1 MKKLKISTQ
10 LIGLTAVFL
19 VFFFITNG
27 MSIRAFDNA
36 VDAAER
42 VYTHNLQPIRHLKT
56 LSDVYAIDA
65 VDTATKTLLGLQR
78 WDESRQTLDE
88 ARARIAPALAAFQAS
103 TDSPEEEAD
112 LLALTPLKATADA
125 ALDKLTALLRDDDSG
140 GLATFVSTELFGAI
154 TPLQMHLDAMN
165 DRQEALAE
173 SAHDDLQANLN
184 RIVVIL
190 AVVLIGALLASGAVA
205 FYITRTIIGQLG
217 AEPNELKRVAD
228 AVGRGELYHAI
239 TLRKNDRDSVLQTL
253 VGMRDMLKNVVS
265 GVRGN
270 AEAVAIA
277 SAQIAEGN
285 NDLSARTEEQ
295 AAALEQTAAS
305 MEQLGSTV
313 QHNASN
319 AVQATELAQTA
330 AGVAGEGGDVVNQM
344 IETMRGIDD
353 SAKRM
358 AGIINTIE
366 GIAFQTNILALN
378 AAVEAARVGEHGRGF
393 AVVAGE
399 VRSLAQRA
407 AQAAK
412 EISELI
418 NTSVDRVSHGTT
430 LVGQAG
436 QSMTDIVASTQH
448 VMTLM
453 NEISVANKEQSVGVA
468 QVGEAVTQMDQT
480 TQQNAAL
487 VEQSAAAAQ
496 GLREQADELL
506 AAVSVFQLG
515 DRQQTTPVRLL
526 QSARQATPSAAMAR
540 SVAQPP
546 AASGKTL
553 APHKTKTMSTPAT
566 TPEPLAPKPVRNAD
580 DGTSARSHPD
590 DGDDWSK
597 F

>member
-1 MKKLKISTQ
+1 MNKLKISTQ
-10 LIGLTAVFL
+10 LIALTAVFL

-27 MSIRAFDNA
+27 MSIRAFSDA
-36 VDAAER
+36 VDSAEQ
-42 VYTHNLQPIRHLKT
+42 VYTHNLLPIRHLNT
-56 LSDVYAIDA
+56 VADVYAIDA
-65 VDTATKTLLGLQR
+65 VNAATQTLMGIQSWDVSRKTLG
-78 WDESRQTLDE
+78 D
-88 ARARIAPALAAFQAS
+88 ARTRVAPALTAFEAGI
-103 TDSPEEEAD
+103 DSPEEEAD
-112 LLALTPLKATADA
+112 LLALEPLKARADA
-125 ALDKLTALLRDDDSG
+125 ALDKLTALLREDDSG

-154 TPLQMHLDAMN
+154 APLQRHLDAMN
-165 DRQEALAE
+165 DRQSALAE
-173 SAHDDLQANLN
+173 SAHNALQAKLHTT
-184 RIVVIL
+184 VVTL
-190 AVVLIGALLASGAVA
+190 ASVLIGALLISATAA
-205 FYITRTIIGQLG
+205 TYITRTIIRQLG
-217 AEPNELKRVAD
+217 AEPHELKHVAD

-239 TLRKNDRDSVLQTL
+239 TLRKNDHDSVLKTL
-253 VGMRDMLKNVVS
+253 VAMRDMLKNVVS

-305 MEQLGSTV
+305 MEELGSTV

-319 AVQATELAQTA
+319 AVQATELAHTA
-330 AGVAGEGGDVVNQM
+330 AGVAGQGGDVVNQM
-344 IETMRGIDD
+344 IATMRGIDD

-515 DRQQTTPVRLL
+515 DRQHAQPPARLR
-526 QSARQATPSAAMAR
+526 QPARQATPSAAMAR
-540 SVAQPP
+540 SVAKSPG
-546 AASGKTL
+546 AMAKTL
-553 APHKTKTMSTPAT
+553 APRPPAT
-566 TPEPLAPKPVRNAD
+566 PESRAIPLPLPQAPDTAAEP
-580 DGTSARSHPD
+580 TSAHPGD
-590 DGDDWSK
+590 SDDWSK

>member
-10 LIGLTAVFL
+10 LIGLTVVFL
-19 VFFFITNG
+19 AFFFITNG
-27 MSIRAFDNA
+27 MSIKAFSDA

-42 VYTHNLQPIRHLKT
+42 VYTHNLQPIRQLNT
-56 LSDVYAIDA
+56 VSDVYSLDA
-65 VDTATKTLLGLQR
+65 VDAATKTLLGLQSV
-78 WDESRQTLDE
+78 DVSRRHLSE
-88 ARARIAPALAAFQAS
+88 ARARIAPSLAAFEAGV
-103 TDSPEEEAD
+103 DSPEEKAD
-112 LLALTPLKATADA
+112 MVALKPLKATADA
-125 ALDKLTALLRDDDSG
+125 ALDKLTGLLRDDDTG
-140 GLATFVSTELFGAI
+140 GLASFVSAELFQAI
-154 TPLQMHLDAMN
+154 APLQVHLAAMN

-173 SAHDDLQANLN
+173 SSHAALQAAL
-184 RIVVIL
+184 RATVITLIIVLV
-190 AVVLIGALLASGAVA
+190 AALLISAAAA
-205 FYITRTIIGQLG
+205 FYITRTITRQLG
-217 AEPNELKRVAD
+217 AEPHDLKRVAD
-228 AVGRGELYHAI
+228 AVGRGELYHPL
-239 TLRKNDRDSVLQTL
+239 TVRKNDQDSVLKTL
-253 VGMRDMLKNVVS
+253 VGMRDMLKDVVS

-295 AAALEQTAAS
+295 AAALEETAAS
-305 MEQLGSTV
+305 MEELGSTV

-319 AVQATELAQTA
+319 AVQATELASTA
-330 AGVAGEGGDVVNQM
+330 AGVAGQGGEVVNQM
-344 IETMRGIDD
+344 IATMRGIDD

-418 NTSVDRVSHGTT
+418 TTSVDRVSHGTT

-436 QSMTDIVASTQH
+436 QSMTEIVASTQH

-515 DRQQTTPVRLL
+515 DRRHARSTPMLPSTR
-526 QSARQATPSAAMAR
+526 QGMSASAAARDPAR
-540 SVAQPP
+540 SPMASTTVSAPRSTSPKDNALSFSSPQAP
-546 AASGKTL
+546 AA
-553 APHKTKTMSTPAT
+553 APVGEHGSNT
-566 TPEPLAPKPVRNAD
+566 
-580 DGTSARSHPD
+580 
-590 DGDDWSK
+590 DDWSK

>member
-1 MKKLKISTQ
+1 
-10 LIGLTAVFL
+10 
-19 VFFFITNG
+19 
-27 MSIRAFDNA
+27 
-36 VDAAER
+36 
-42 VYTHNLQPIRHLKT
+42 
-56 LSDVYAIDA
+56 
-65 VDTATKTLLGLQR
+65 
-78 WDESRQTLDE
+78 
-88 ARARIAPALAAFQAS
+88 
-103 TDSPEEEAD
+103 
-112 LLALTPLKATADA
+112 
-125 ALDKLTALLRDDDSG
+125 
-140 GLATFVSTELFGAI
+140 
-154 TPLQMHLDAMN
+154 
-165 DRQEALAE
+165 
-173 SAHDDLQANLN
+173 LQARLHTT
-184 RIVVIL
+184 VITL
-190 AVVLIGALLASGAVA
+190 ACVLIGALLISAAAA
-205 FYITRTIIGQLG
+205 FYMTRTVTRQLG
-217 AEPNELKRVAD
+217 AEPYDLKRVAD

-239 TLRKNDRDSVLQTL
+239 TVRKNDNDSVLKTL
-253 VGMRDMLKNVVS
+253 VSMRDMLKDVVS

-295 AAALEQTAAS
+295 AAALEETAAS
-305 MEQLGSTV
+305 MEELGSTV
-313 QHNASN
+313 QHNAAN
-319 AVQATELAQTA
+319 AVQATELAGTA
-330 AGVAGEGGDVVNQM
+330 AGVAGQGGDVVNQM
-344 IETMRGIDD
+344 IATMRGIDD

-418 NTSVDRVSHGTT
+418 TTSVDRVSHGTT

-436 QSMTDIVASTQH
+436 QSMTEIVASTQH

-515 DRQQTTPVRLL
+515 DRHHARYAPML
-526 QSARQATPSAAMAR
+526 QSARRGMASSATAR
-540 SVAQPP
+540 SP
-546 AASGKTL
+546 
-553 APHKTKTMSTPAT
+553 
-566 TPEPLAPKPVRNAD
+566 
-580 DGTSARSHPD
+580 ARSPGASTAVSASRSAIPTGRALPLSSAEAPAVAPAGEPD
-590 DGDDWSK
+590 SEAEDWSK